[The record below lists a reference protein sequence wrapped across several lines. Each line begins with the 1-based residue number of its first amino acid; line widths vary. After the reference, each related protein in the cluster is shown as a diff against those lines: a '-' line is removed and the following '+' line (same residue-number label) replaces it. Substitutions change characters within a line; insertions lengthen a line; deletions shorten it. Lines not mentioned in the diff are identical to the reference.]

1 MQLSENAKVVLML
14 CCPFQAKS
22 EEEEKNQV
30 LSPGEWH
37 SFAHLLK
44 QRSLEPED
52 LLSLNYP
59 QLEGLLEGDP
69 LMKKV
74 GAIHS
79 LLRSGGTLSFHL
91 ESLGNRGIQVVTLV
105 DDDYPER
112 LRKRLGNQ
120 APPFLFYA
128 GDKALLGQPG
138 IAVVGSRQI
147 DQRVLQ
153 ITRELGEI
161 CGQAG
166 LVVYSGGAKGVDE
179 TCMKAALE
187 GVDGY
192 TVGVLA
198 HPLTEVM
205 RTVEYRRAI
214 EKKRMCLATPFLP
227 EKGFQVWKAMYR
239 NAIIYALADVAVVIQ
254 SDLNKGGTWAG
265 AKENLK
271 KRWVPLFVVDWGAQT
286 PAGNRELIKQG
297 GINLPHPYPFDGKSI
312 KEWFQQRVAGWK
324 SSVLDEGDNS
334 KAAPSRGEKA
344 VQLSLS
350 FPEAQK
356 AGPDRAKKQQ

>member
-1 MQLSENAKVVLML
+1 
-14 CCPFQAKS
+14 
-22 EEEEKNQV
+22 
-30 LSPGEWH
+30 
-37 SFAHLLK
+37 
-44 QRSLEPED
+44 
-52 LLSLNYP
+52 
-59 QLEGLLEGDP
+59 
-69 LMKKV
+69 
-74 GAIHS
+74 
-79 LLRSGGTLSFHL
+79 
-91 ESLGNRGIQVVTLV
+91 
-105 DDDYPER
+105 
-112 LRKRLGNQ
+112 
-120 APPFLFYA
+120 
-128 GDKALLGQPG
+128 
-138 IAVVGSRQI
+138 
-147 DQRVLQ
+147 
-153 ITRELGEI
+153 
-161 CGQAG
+161 
-166 LVVYSGGAKGVDE
+166 
-179 TCMKAALE
+179 MKAALE

-334 KAAPSRGEKA
+334 KAAPSRREKA

-356 AGPDRAKKQQ
+356 ADPDRAKKQQ